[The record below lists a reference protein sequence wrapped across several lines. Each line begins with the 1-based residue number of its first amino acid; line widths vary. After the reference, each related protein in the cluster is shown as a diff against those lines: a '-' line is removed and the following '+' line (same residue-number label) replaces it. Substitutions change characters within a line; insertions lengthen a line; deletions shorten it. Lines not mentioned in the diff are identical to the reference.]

1 MTQTSPDLL
10 CGTYAYAGYPRIRAA
25 SIPAPAWEYTLCRS
39 VTGGIPGRPGI
50 PEPPRTAAAGPPAAT
65 RDGDVDGIVAAASPA
80 VEDPELGSPPVQPV
94 SNTAATA
101 TPRAT
106 QLRRLTVPPDL
117 ARAVAALRFRPIPG
131 ICGTW
136 PGGNA

>member
-25 SIPAPAWEYTLCRS
+25 SIP
-39 VTGGIPGRPGI
+39 GRPGI

-65 RDGDVDGIVAAASPA
+65 RDRDVDGIVAAASPA

-101 TPRAT
+101 ATPSAT
-106 QLRRLTVPPDL
+106 QLRRPTVPPDL
-117 ARAVAALRFRPIPG
+117 ARAVAAPRFRPIPG

>member
-50 PEPPRTAAAGPPAAT
+50 PEPPRTAAAEPPAAT
-65 RDGDVDGIVAAASPA
+65 RDRDVDGIVAAASRPLGAA

-101 TPRAT
+101 TPRAR
-106 QLRRLTVPPDL
+106 QRRRLTVPPDL
-117 ARAVAALRFRPIPG
+117 TDLTAAGWFRSR
-131 ICGTW
+131 
-136 PGGNA
+136 